1 MVFSIFSH
9 IPIDTFSISLPF
21 PSLHIPFLLFPF
33 PSLPFPSLM
42 QRAVDEAIVSVRTNA
57 ATNTANTATDAGGW
71 LELKLKEFPD
81 FPGTSA
87 AAASSPVSNYIPLF
101 MVRIAFLSSFH

>member
-1 MVFSIFSH
+1 
-9 IPIDTFSISLPF
+9 
-21 PSLHIPFLLFPF
+21 
-33 PSLPFPSLM
+33 M